1 MNNELLLLIKN
12 HTDTLIEQTKTKPQ
26 ETLEFKMN
34 KQNQN
39 FSFNP
44 SKNLL
49 EEGKWLLAVSSFECT
64 NSVFNITNENNSFSI
79 IIPGHYQNE
88 SDEKTIDNLN
98 KLLELKSL
106 ELHVE
111 EVKKRGNKIKI
122 GNVEYQLSDFDNQ
135 KYQIIEELKN
145 AKYNDLE
152 DLVYR
157 MRLSYD
163 EIMDILDLNYIPTKR
178 TGYSLNPGI
187 YEVDDLNNTLKH
199 ILPDNVKVNNTID
212 DIRLKSNLKI
222 NQTLVFTEK
231 SFFYTILGFT
241 QSRSYPLDDIDGFYQ
256 IIAGSYKSDRRIN
269 ITGIDKI
276 HLKCNCIQ
284 GSIVNGIR
292 EPILFSF
299 ALSSPP
305 GHKIYKEARIKL
317 FKKINKS
324 VLSHITF
331 YFEDDDHKAIDF
343 NGETVSFTCQLIKI
357 LKNCTQN

>member
-1 MNNELLLLIKN
+1 MNNELLLLIKK

-34 KQNQN
+34 KQKQT
-39 FSFNP
+39 FSYNP
-44 SKNLL
+44 PINLI
-49 EEGKWLLAVSSFECT
+49 EEGKWLMAVSLFDCT

-79 IIPGHYQNE
+79 IIPGHYE
-88 SDEKTIDNLN
+88 TEFAEKIIDDLN

-106 ELHVE
+106 ELHVD
-111 EVKKRGNKIKI
+111 EVRKTGNKIKR
-122 GNVEYQLSDFDNQ
+122 GDNEYKLSDFDNQ
-135 KYQIIEELKN
+135 KHEILEELKKV
-145 AKYNDLE
+145 KYNDLE

-187 YEVDDLNNTLKH
+187 YEVVDLNNTLNH
-199 ILPDNVKVNNTID
+199 ILPDNVKVNITID

-222 NQTLVFTEK
+222 NQTLIFTEK
-231 SFFYTILGFT
+231 SFFYTLFGFT

-256 IIAGSYKSDRRIN
+256 LIAGSYKSDRPIN
-269 ITGIDKI
+269 NTGIDKI
-276 HLKCNCIQ
+276 HLKCDCIQ

-292 EPILFSF
+292 EPIFFSF

-305 GHKIYKEARIKL
+305 GHKIFKEPRVKL
-317 FKKINKS
+317 FKKVNKS
-324 VLSHITF
+324 ALSHIIF
-331 YFEDDDHKAIDF
+331 YLEDDDYKPVDF
-343 NGETVSFTCQLIKI
+343 HGETITFTCQLIKI
-357 LKNCTQN
+357 

>member
-1 MNNELLLLIKN
+1 MNNELLLLIKK
-12 HTDTLIEQTKTKPQ
+12 HTDTLIENTRTRPQ

-34 KQNQN
+34 KQMQT

-44 SKNLL
+44 PINLV

-64 NSVFNITNENNSFSI
+64 NSVFNITDENNSFSI
-79 IIPGHYQNE
+79 IIPGHYQNK
-88 SDEKTIDNLN
+88 SDEKTINDLN

-111 EVKKRGNKIKI
+111 EVRKRGNIIKI
-122 GNVEYQLSDFDNQ
+122 GDKEYKLSDFDNQ
-135 KYQIIEELKN
+135 KYETLEELK
-145 AKYNDLE
+145 KIGYNDLK

-163 EIMDILDLNYIPTKR
+163 EIIDILDLKYIPTKR

-187 YEVDDLNNTLKH
+187 YEIVDLNNTLKY
-199 ILPDNVKVNNTID
+199 ILPDNVKLSVSID
-212 DIRLKSNLKI
+212 DIRLKSNLNT
-222 NQTLVFTEK
+222 NQTLIFTEK
-231 SFFYTILGFT
+231 SFFYTILGYT
-241 QSRSYPLDDIDGFYQ
+241 QSRSYPLEDIDGHYQ
-256 IIAGSYKSDRRIN
+256 LIAGSYKSDKPIN

-276 HLKCNCIQ
+276 HLKCDCIQ
-284 GSIVNGIR
+284 GSIVNGVR
-292 EPILFSF
+292 EPILYSF

-305 GHKIYKEARIKL
+305 GHKIYKEPRVKL

-331 YFEDDDHKAIDF
+331 YFEDDDYKPVDF
-343 NGETVSFTCQLIKI
+343 DGEIISFTCQLIKI
-357 LKNCTQN
+357 